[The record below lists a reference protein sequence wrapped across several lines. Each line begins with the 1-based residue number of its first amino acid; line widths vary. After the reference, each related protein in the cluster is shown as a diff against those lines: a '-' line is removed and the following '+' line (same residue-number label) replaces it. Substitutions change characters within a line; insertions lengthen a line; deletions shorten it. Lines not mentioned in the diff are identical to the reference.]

1 MHASMTFQPAVV
13 DGRPP
18 LPMRPMPHERDGRDG
33 DPQPAPARPHPQE
46 SFSAAAPDPSV
57 DEALRRVV
65 EAQIGPRG
73 AGAIYQTGD
82 GAFEVVAVVRDP
94 QRARELLKRRSA
106 QWALLVKDLYRA
118 NAEPFA
124 VGSVWTVSDRLVRG
138 ATAVCSSSGRR

>member
-1 MHASMTFQPAVV
+1 MHASMTSLPSSV
-13 DGRPP
+13 DDRPP

-46 SFSAAAPDPSV
+46 SFSAAAPDPSF

-73 AGAIYQTGD
+73 PGAIYQTGD

-94 QRARELLKRRSA
+94 RQARALLKRRSA
-106 QWALLVKDLYRA
+106 RWALIVKDVYQA
-118 NAEPFA
+118 NAEPFV
-124 VGSVWTVSDRLVRG
+124 VGSVWTVSDRLVRE